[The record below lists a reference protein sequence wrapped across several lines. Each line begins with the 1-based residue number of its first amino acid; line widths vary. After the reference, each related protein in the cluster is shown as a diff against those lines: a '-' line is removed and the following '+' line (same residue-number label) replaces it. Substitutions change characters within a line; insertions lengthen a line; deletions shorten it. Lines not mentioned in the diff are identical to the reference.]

1 MSRSSIY
8 YWKCDR
14 PAVLHG
20 TAGRPDDLESAAALA
35 KAALSRALG
44 ASNVI
49 LTPFPSH
56 GNHLTW
62 VADVD
67 GQRAFLRVENGPE
80 KDRHLEVESA
90 LTTRVAKT
98 GVPVPRI
105 IAVDASRSEVP
116 FAWQAIE
123 YFECP
128 DLNTH
133 FKAGRLQAK
142 NIAREI
148 GAAVA
153 TWQSVPAEGFG
164 IFETVAGGDATP
176 AKAYHTDY
184 ESYYRL
190 RLEEHL
196 QYLAD
201 KQFLS
206 AAEANRMERAIDSHS
221 ALLQV
226 SSGCFVH
233 KDLALW
239 NVLGSPAAVEA
250 FIDFDDAISGDPLDD
265 LSLLACFHN
274 APFLE
279 DAIQGYQ
286 TVRPLPEDHR
296 RRLWLH
302 LLRNM
307 IVKSVIRIGAGYF
320 ERGRD
325 LFLVGNN
332 AGGRELEVFT
342 KKRLLTATSGLEANS
357 DIDIL

>member
-1 MSRSSIY
+1 MSRSNIY

-20 TAGRPDDLESAAALA
+20 TAGRSDDLHSVAEAARQ
-35 KAALSRALG
+35 ALSKTLG
-44 ASNVI
+44 SSNI
-49 LTPFPSH
+49 TLTPFPSQ

-62 VADVD
+62 IAKVD
-67 GQRAFLRVENGPE
+67 GQTVFLRIENGPE

-90 LTTRVAKT
+90 LTTRVGKT
-98 GVPVPRI
+98 GVPVPRV

-123 YFECP
+123 YLDCA
-128 DLNTH
+128 DLNSH
-133 FKAGRLQAK
+133 FKAGSLQTK
-142 NIAREI
+142 DIARDI

-153 TWQSVPAEGFG
+153 KWQSVPTSGFG
-164 IFETVAGGDATP
+164 IFETASSEDTEP
-176 AKAYHTDY
+176 AKAYHSDY

-190 RLEEHL
+190 RLAEHL

-201 KQFLS
+201 NNFLS
-206 AAEANRMERAIDSHS
+206 IAETARIEHTINCHS
-221 ALLQV
+221 GLLQI

-239 NVLGSPAAVEA
+239 NILGSPASISAY
-250 FIDFDDAISGDPLDD
+250 IDFDDAISGDPVDD

-274 APFLE
+274 AEFLR
-279 DAIQGYQ
+279 DAIHGYQ
-286 TVRPLPEDHR
+286 TVRPLPEDNR

-320 ERGRD
+320 SRSQGLFLFGNKDSGRD
-325 LFLVGNN
+325 L
-332 AGGRELEVFT
+332 ETFT
-342 KKRLLTATSGLEANS
+342 KKRLITAVSGLENHS

>member
-1 MSRSSIY
+1 MSRSNIY

-20 TAGRPDDLESAAALA
+20 TARRSTDLPSVAQAARS
-35 KAALSRALG
+35 ALSKTLG
-44 ASNVI
+44 VSNI
-49 LTPFPSH
+49 TLTLFPSQ

-62 VADVD
+62 IADID
-67 GQRAFLRVENGPE
+67 GEPVFLRVENGPE

-90 LTTRVAKT
+90 LTTMVGNT
-98 GVPVPRI
+98 GVRVPRI
-105 IAVDASRSEVP
+105 IAVDASRSECP

-123 YFECP
+123 YLDCT

-133 FKAGRLQAK
+133 FKAGCLRTK
-142 NIAREI
+142 DIAREI
-148 GAAVA
+148 GASVA
-153 TWQSVPAEGFG
+153 KWQSMPTTGFG
-164 IFETVAGGDATP
+164 IFKAASCMNAEP
-176 AKAYHTDY
+176 AKAYHRNY
-184 ESYYRL
+184 ESYFRL

-206 AAEANRMERAIDSHS
+206 PPETNRIEHAINCHS
-221 ALLQV
+221 GLLQF

-239 NVLGSPAAVEA
+239 NVLGSPATVEA

-274 APFLE
+274 AEFVS
-279 DAIQGYQ
+279 DAIRGYQ
-286 TVRPLPEDHR
+286 TVRALPEDHR

-320 ERGRD
+320 EQSQGLFLFGSGDSGRD
-325 LFLVGNN
+325 F
-332 AGGRELEVFT
+332 EIFT
-342 KKRLLTATSGLEANS
+342 KKRLITAVSGLEDNS
-357 DIDIL
+357 DINIL